1 MIDNMY
7 CLGLETEPKN
17 TVGIV
22 DSISVFHIKDKTEL
36 VMTGKVTDNKVLF
49 VTYNVSGYS
58 LNATHTLKKL
68 GLLIA

>member
-1 MIDNMY
+1 MY
-7 CLGLETEPKN
+7 CIGLETKPKN

-22 DSISVFHIKDKTEL
+22 DSISVFHIRDKTEL

-58 LNATHTLKKL
+58 LNSTHTLKKL